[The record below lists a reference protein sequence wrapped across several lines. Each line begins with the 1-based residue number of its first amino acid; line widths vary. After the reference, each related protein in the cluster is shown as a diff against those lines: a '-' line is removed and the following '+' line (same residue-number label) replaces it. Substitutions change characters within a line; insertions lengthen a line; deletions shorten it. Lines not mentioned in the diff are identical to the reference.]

1 MLPIGIVTRKIYYLQ
16 KVMISHQ
23 KHKCE
28 NGSQVQYYDMVWL
41 STSPTKELR
50 SKWVSSSVDNP
61 EIYL

>member
-1 MLPIGIVTRKIYYLQ
+1 
-16 KVMISHQ
+16 MISHQ

-50 SKWVSSSVDNP
+50 SKWVPSSVYNP
-61 EIYL
+61 HTSHLIFG